1 MELTIEKIT
10 ELVGSNESYTVSQD
24 ILKQLMNAKQREEMF
39 NRFLS
44 VQDDLTFDW
53 FTEFFQEIYSDRK
66 DKKQDFTPKELVN
79 LASKIASSTTS
90 NADIGGGT
98 GGLTIR
104 RWVDNP
110 ETTLYAE
117 EFSDAVIPFL
127 LFNLAIR
134 NTNAIVRH
142 GDALHQDFK
151 TTYKL
156 TKGEQFST
164 IETIINYHSSNVDTT
179 VMNPPFSMK
188 WERDKDYISDPRF
201 KDYGLAPAGK
211 SDYAFLLTGLSK
223 LSDNGTLVAIM
234 SPGILFRGGAE
245 GDIREN
251 LLKAD
256 LIDTI
261 IQLPEKTFL
270 KTPTGVIM
278 VVLKKNRKNKNVL
291 VIDASDEFEKV
302 GKFNVVTPEHQ
313 DNIFNAYSDR
323 KNVDRLANVV
333 GLDEI
338 EANDF
343 NLNISLYVDR
353 FVAEPE
359 IDLYETYKE
368 LQEIEPKITE
378 AESELQSMISQ
389 LVASTPET
397 EKFLKE
403 VANVS

>member
-1 MELTIEKIT
+1 MDLTIEKIT
-10 ELVGSNESYTVSQD
+10 QLVGSNENYKVSSD
-24 ILKQLMNAKQREEMF
+24 MFEQLMNTEQREAMF

-66 DKKQDFTPKELVN
+66 DKKQDFTPKELTN
-79 LASKIASSTTS
+79 LASKIAGSTTS
-90 NADIGGGT
+90 NADIAGGT

-110 ETTLYAE
+110 NATLYAE

-142 GDALHQDFK
+142 GDALHQEFK

-164 IETIINYHSSNVDTT
+164 IETITNYNSSNVDTT

-188 WERDKDYISDPRF
+188 WERDKDYVSDPRF
-201 KDYGLAPAGK
+201 TDFGLAPAGK

-223 LSDNGTLVAIM
+223 LSDNGTLVAFM
-234 SPGILFRGGAE
+234 SPGILFRNNAE
-245 GDIREN
+245 GKIREK
-251 LLKAD
+251 LLKAN

-270 KTPTGVIM
+270 KTTTSVVMI
-278 VVLKKNRKNKNVL
+278 VLKKNRQNKDVL
-291 VIDASDEFEKV
+291 VIDASDEFESI
-302 GKFNVVTPEHQ
+302 GKFNVITQEHQ

-323 KNVDRLANVV
+323 KNIDKFAHLATVE
-333 GLDEI
+333 EI
-338 EANDF
+338 EDNDF
-343 NLNISLYVDR
+343 TLNISRYVDR

-368 LQEIEPKITE
+368 LQEIEPKIAE
-378 AESELQSMISQ
+378 AESELQSMINQ

-397 EKFLKE
+397 QKFLKE
-403 VANVS
+403 FANVS